1 MNNINTMEQFRIP
14 DDKPG
19 YSTNRMIN
27 GVFYLDW
34 NRDGNITDLHQF
46 IFEGDLK

>member
-1 MNNINTMEQFRIP
+1 
-14 DDKPG
+14 
-19 YSTNRMIN
+19 MIN

-34 NRDGNITDLHQF
+34 NREGNIADLHQF